1 MLQITRIL
9 FKKTDS
15 EKDSTNTKDGNVTTS
30 TVELKTSRPG
40 VTKTEQIKTGYSNVN
55 DYSKY
60 LQGKYHYMNIG
71 LTSMQGIPTTVSVS
85 SAVFYKSA

>member
-9 FKKTDS
+9 LKKTDS

-40 VTKTEQIKTGYSNVN
+40 VTKQSR
-55 DYSKY
+55 
-60 LQGKYHYMNIG
+60 LR
-71 LTSMQGIPTTVSVS
+71 QGIVM
-85 SAVFYKSA
+85 